1 MGKKQLADFLLRL
14 STDPSALQRYQ
25 QDPASAMAEA
35 GLDTADRVALAS
47 GNADRLEA
55 YLGEKPATIVKAA
68 IVQGMGFGTPI
79 IQEPAIAPATPIIQ
93 QPIVKKPIIKKPIVK
108 KPIIKKPIIK
118 RPKVKP
124 AKKKPAKKAPAKKAP
139 AKKTAKKAV
148 KKTTTRIVKR
158 TKVKTASKRSAKKS
172 RVTRKPAARKT
183 VKARKSAK
191 RRPARKK

>member
-68 IVQGMGFGTPI
+68 IVQGMGFATPI
-79 IQEPAIAPATPIIQ
+79 VQEPAIAPATPIVQ
-93 QPIVKKPIIKKPIVK
+93 QPIVKKPIVKKPIVK
-108 KPIIKKPIIK
+108 KPIVKKPI
-118 RPKVKP
+118 V
-124 AKKKPAKKAPAKKAP
+124 KKPRVKAPAK
-139 AKKTAKKAV
+139 KKTAKKAV
-148 KKTTTRIVKR
+148 KQAPAKKKTAKKSTTRIVKR
-158 TKVKTASKRSAKKS
+158 TKVKRATKKSAKKS
-172 RVTRKPAARKT
+172 RAGKKPAARI
-183 VKARKSAK
+183 VKRVKVRKSAK